1 MCHSNEWGTVCD
13 DNWGAVDGMVV
24 CHQLGA
30 VFIAVARAASF
41 GRGAGKIWL
50 DDVACAGPESR
61 LIDCFHNGFGVHNC
75 AHSNDASVICRGM
88 CPYYSIIFCKHTY
101 SVLSYSTV
109 VLYIGIMKIRCFWC
123 QLLP

>member
-41 GRGAGKIWL
+41 GRGTGQIWL
-50 DDVACAGPESR
+50 DNVACAGPESR